1 MERVLRKNL
10 VIDCSHLS
18 LLRPLLSQIVLA
30 TRRLL
35 LYEDERNGTVYS
47 YFIFLLNST
56 LS

>member
-18 LLRPLLSQIVLA
+18 VLRPLLSQIVLA